1 MALKERVAR
10 LLTRIRPHVRRVAY
24 CGFIFS
30 FALPFVDVMHCS
42 TNKKTTYRGY
52 ELLSGDEAVF
62 YIITILIFAALMGFS
77 FYRKDRG
84 RALAAFAACWRA
96 IPAAVA
102 GLIIGLLPPIQFLFH
117 TVLIRAGQF
126 LGLLCAGIVFIDGMA
141 DAAAGY
147 VALKREDR
155 SAVGGGSSKGLRTF
169 HTAVLLASLALA
181 PVYIIGLSE
190 DIDIALLFL
199 LLLSLPFALAQLIVL
214 EAVRRGEG
222 WPRPW
227 AAAAAVLLAGGA
239 ALSVMSIL

>member
-1 MALKERVAR
+1 MTLRERISRFR
-10 LLTRIRPHVRRVAY
+10 LHVRRAAY

-42 TNKKTTYRGY
+42 TNKRTTYRGY
-52 ELLSGDEAVF
+52 ELLSGDEAAF
-62 YIITILIFAALMGFS
+62 YITTILIVSALLAFS
-77 FYRKDRG
+77 FYRKERG
-84 RALAAFAACWRA
+84 RAFAAFAACWRA

-117 TVLIRAGQF
+117 TVLIRTGQF
-126 LGLLCAGIVFIDGMA
+126 LALLCAGIVFIDGMA

-155 SAVGGGSSKGLRTF
+155 SAAGGGLSKGLLTI
-169 HTAVLLASLALA
+169 HAAVLLASLALV
-181 PVYIIGLSE
+181 PVYIIGLRE

-199 LLLSLPFALAQLIVL
+199 LLLSLPFALAQVIVL

-227 AAAAAVLLAGGA
+227 AAAAIVLLAGGA
-239 ALSVMSIL
+239 ALSIMSIL